1 MLCITKWEVTT
12 EWKKVNV
19 VSVHKKQQV
28 NIKELH
34 TNFAAS
40 NMCLFIWKNTW
51 VPKTNR
57 LILENQLSFTL
68 GEIYDSSDYAFEVR
82 GVFLIYQS
90 F

>member
-51 VPKTNR
+51 VPNNEQTNIR
-57 LILENQLSFTL
+57 KPIKF
-68 GEIYDSSDYAFEVR
+68 
-82 GVFLIYQS
+82 
-90 F
+90 